1 MALTESDRRVRR
13 TRRAIIDAFLSLVEE
28 KGYEKTTVLG
38 ILTRADIGRSTF
50 YAHYRDKEAV
60 LLASF
65 DEMEKELR
73 ARIDARAP
81 AGNSIDIA
89 LPATLVFEHAY
100 RYRPVVRALC
110 GKQAGD
116 TVMRYLHRLIA
127 EPLAQHFGAQH
138 ATSGSDPPTEVVAE
152 FYATAAIG
160 LLTWWID
167 HDFCRGPTWL
177 ATTYAQI
184 ANHRGPITS
193 G

>member
-1 MALTESDRRVRR
+1 V
-13 TRRAIIDAFLSLVEE
+13 VGV
-28 KGYEKTTVLG
+28 KGYEKTTVQD

-65 DEMEKELR
+65 DDMQKELR

-81 AGNSIDIA
+81 AGQSLDIA
-89 LPATLVFEHAY
+89 LSAILVFEHAY

-110 GKQAGD
+110 GTQAGN

-127 EPLAQHFGAQH
+127 EPLAEHFGAQH
-138 ATSGSDPPTEVVAE
+138 ATNGSDPPAEVVAE
-152 FYATAAIG
+152 FYAAAAIG

-167 HDFCRGPTWL
+167 HDFCCGPTWL
-177 ATTYAQI
+177 ATTYTQM
-184 ANHRGPITS
+184 ANHGGPITS

>member
-1 MALTESDRRVRR
+1 LTENDRRVRR
-13 TRRAIIDAFLSLVEE
+13 TRGALIDAFLSMVEE
-28 KGYEKTTVLG
+28 KGYEKTTVQD

-65 DEMEKELR
+65 DDMQKELQ
-73 ARIDARAP
+73 ARVDAWAP
-81 AGNSIDIA
+81 TGQSIDIA

-110 GKQAGD
+110 GKQAGN

-127 EPLAQHFGAQH
+127 ERLAEHFGARH
-138 ATSGSDPPTEVVAE
+138 ATNGSDPPAEVVAE
-152 FYATAAIG
+152 FYAAAAIG

-167 HDFCRGPTWL
+167 QDFCRGPTWL
-177 ATTYAQI
+177 ATTYKQI
-184 ANHRGPITS
+184 ANLGGPITS